1 MPAFAYQA
9 VDPAG
14 KRVRGRAEAA
24 SPELLL
30 RSLSD
35 RGVVVL
41 KVIPVEQ
48 GTGNG
53 TLALRWGT
61 RQAVL
66 EATRALAALLPA
78 GMPLAR
84 ALGVA
89 ATLTSGPVATALE
102 GVRQRVERGESVATA
117 LAAHPDL
124 FSPLYVGV
132 VRAGE
137 KSGDLDAAFQRL
149 ATQLERDAQL
159 KSRLLSASI
168 YPMLLATVGGIAV
181 LVLVLVVL
189 PRFAE
194 LLQGAGARLP
204 RSTAIVLGLS
214 TLLSRFWLLVLAG
227 IVAVVLGLIAYVR
240 TADGRRRAA
249 QLVLGI
255 PVVRTLRRHA
265 LGARFARLVG
275 ILLGGGAPLLAA
287 LEDAQESL
295 ADPLARDEAGRI
307 RLRVRE
313 GAALHQ
319 AIAEGALFPPLLTQV
334 VAVGEE
340 AARLEEFLL
349 KAADI
354 LEEKTERV
362 LQRLVTLLEP
372 ALIVLFGGMV
382 GFVALSLFQ
391 AIYGINAGS
400 FR

>member
-1 MPAFAYQA
+1 MPAFAYRA
-9 VDPAG
+9 VDTTG
-14 KRVRGRAEAA
+14 KRLRGRGEAG
-24 SPELLL
+24 SPELLT
-30 RSLSD
+30 RSLEQ
-35 RGVVVL
+35 RGMVVL
-41 KVIPVEQ
+41 DVAPSEQ
-48 GTGNG
+48 PAGPSLGFHFG
-53 TLALRWGT
+53 RQ
-61 RQAVL
+61 QAVL

-89 ATLTSGPVATALE
+89 ATLTTGSVTEALDA
-102 GVRQRVERGESVATA
+102 VRQRVERGESVAAA
-117 LAAHPDL
+117 LGAFPHL
-124 FSPLYVGV
+124 FPPLYVGV

-137 KSGDLDAAFQRL
+137 KSGDLGAAFKRL
-149 ATQLERDAQL
+149 AAQLERDVQL
-159 KSRLLSASI
+159 KDRLLSAAM
-168 YPMLLATVGGIAV
+168 YPLLLATVGGIAL
-181 LVLVLVVL
+181 LVLVLFVL

-204 RSTAIVLGLS
+204 RSTAIVLGAA
-214 TLLSRFWLLVLAG
+214 TLLHRFWPLVLAALAA
-227 IVAVVLGLIAYVR
+227 AVVGIAAYLR
-240 TADGRRRAA
+240 TLEGRRMLA
-249 QLVLGI
+249 QLLLGV
-255 PVVRTLRRHA
+255 PVVRTLRRYA

-287 LEDAQESL
+287 LEDAQQSL
-295 ADPLARDEAGRI
+295 ADPIAHDEAARI

-319 AIAEGALFPPLLTQV
+319 AIAEGAVFPPILTQV
-334 VAVGEE
+334 IAVGEE

-354 LEEKTERV
+354 LEEKTERA

-372 ALIVLFGGMV
+372 ALIVFFGGVV

>member
-24 SPELLL
+24 TPELLL

-41 KVIPVEQ
+41 KVIPVEPS
-48 GTGNG
+48 TGSG

-61 RQAVL
+61 RQTVL

-102 GVRQRVERGESVATA
+102 GVRQRVERGESIATA

-189 PRFAE
+189 PRFA
-194 LLQGAGARLP
+194 
-204 RSTAIVLGLS
+204 
-214 TLLSRFWLLVLAG
+214 
-227 IVAVVLGLIAYVR
+227 
-240 TADGRRRAA
+240 
-249 QLVLGI
+249 
-255 PVVRTLRRHA
+255 
-265 LGARFARLVG
+265 
-275 ILLGGGAPLLAA
+275 
-287 LEDAQESL
+287 
-295 ADPLARDEAGRI
+295 
-307 RLRVRE
+307 
-313 GAALHQ
+313 
-319 AIAEGALFPPLLTQV
+319 
-334 VAVGEE
+334 
-340 AARLEEFLL
+340 
-349 KAADI
+349 
-354 LEEKTERV
+354 
-362 LQRLVTLLEP
+362 
-372 ALIVLFGGMV
+372 
-382 GFVALSLFQ
+382 
-391 AIYGINAGS
+391 
-400 FR
+400 

>member
-9 VDPAG
+9 VDTTG
-14 KRVRGRAEAA
+14 KRLRGRAEAG
-24 SPELLL
+24 SPE
-30 RSLSD
+30 SLTRTLEQ
-35 RGVVVL
+35 RGMLVL
-41 KVIPVEQ
+41 TVAPTESSA
-48 GTGNG
+48 GR
-53 TLALRWGT
+53 TLGFHSGRQ
-61 RQAVL
+61 QAVL

-89 ATLTSGPVATALE
+89 ATLTTGPVATALDA
-102 GVRQRVERGESVATA
+102 VRGCVERGESVATA

-124 FSPLYVGV
+124 FPSLYVGV
-132 VRAGE
+132 IRAGE

-149 ATQLERDAQL
+149 AAQLERDAQL
-159 KSRLLSASI
+159 RSRLLSASI
-168 YPMLLATVGGIAV
+168 YPLLLATMGGIAL
-181 LVLVLVVL
+181 LVLVLFVL

-204 RSTAIVLGLS
+204 RSTAIVLGIS
-214 TLLSRFWLLVLAG
+214 TLLSRFWPLLLAG
-227 IVAVVLGLIAYVR
+227 IAAACLGLIGYLR
-240 TADGRRRAA
+240 TGDGRRAA
-249 QLVLGI
+249 ARFVLGI
-255 PVVRTLRRHA
+255 PMVRTVRRHA

-295 ADPLARDEAGRI
+295 ADPLARDEAARI

-319 AIAEGALFPPLLTQV
+319 AIAEGTLFPPLLTQV

-372 ALIVLFGGMV
+372 ALIVLFGGVV

>member
-1 MPAFAYQA
+1 VPAFAYQA
-9 VDPAG
+9 VDSAG
-14 KRVRGRAEAA
+14 KRLRGRAEAA

-30 RSLSD
+30 RSLAD
-35 RGVVVL
+35 RGVVVVDVAAADETARGRGL
-41 KVIPVEQ
+41 
-48 GTGNG
+48 G
-53 TLALRWGT
+53 LAFGRQ
-61 RQAVL
+61 QAVL

-89 ATLTSGPVATALE
+89 ATLTTGAVAEALE
-102 GVRQRVERGESVATA
+102 AVRRRVERGESVATA
-117 LAAHPDL
+117 LAAYPDL
-124 FSPLYVGV
+124 FPPLYVGV

-149 ATQLERDAQL
+149 AAQLERDAQL
-159 KSRLLSASI
+159 RSRLISASI
-168 YPMLLATVGGIAV
+168 YPLLLATVGGIAV
-181 LVLVLVVL
+181 LVLVLFVL
-189 PRFAE
+189 SRFAE

-204 RSTAIVLGLS
+204 RSTAIVLGLA
-214 TLLSRFWLLVLAG
+214 TLLSRFWPLVLAG
-227 IVAVVLGLIAYVR
+227 AVALPLGIVGYLR
-240 TADGRRRAA
+240 TVEGRRAGAR
-249 QLVLGI
+249 LLLGI

-265 LGARFARLVG
+265 LAARFARLVG
-275 ILLGGGAPLLAA
+275 VLLGGGAPLLAA
-287 LEDAQESL
+287 LADAQESL
-295 ADPLARDEAGRI
+295 ADPVARDEAARI

-319 AIAEGALFPPLLTQV
+319 AIAEGTLFPALLTQV

-372 ALIVLFGGMV
+372 ALIVFFGGVV

>member
-1 MPAFAYQA
+1 
-9 VDPAG
+9 
-14 KRVRGRAEAA
+14 
-24 SPELLL
+24 
-30 RSLSD
+30 
-35 RGVVVL
+35 
-41 KVIPVEQ
+41 
-48 GTGNG
+48 
-53 TLALRWGT
+53 LRWGT
-61 RQAVL
+61 RQTVL

-102 GVRQRVERGESVATA
+102 GVRQRVERGESIATA

-194 LLQGAGARLP
+194 LLQNAGARLP

-227 IVAVVLGLIAYVR
+227 IVAASLGLIAYVR
-240 TADGRRRAA
+240 TAAGQRRAA
-249 QLVLGI
+249 GLVLGI

-319 AIAEGALFPPLLTQV
+319 AIAEGALFPSLLTQV

>member
-48 GTGNG
+48 GTANG

-61 RQAVL
+61 GQAVL
-66 EATRALAALLPA
+66 EVTRALAALLPA

-181 LVLVLVVL
+181 LVLVVVVL

-227 IVAVVLGLIAYVR
+227 IVALVLGLIAYVR

-287 LEDAQESL
+287 LEDAQQSL
-295 ADPLARDEAGRI
+295 ADPLARDEAARI

>member
-9 VDPAG
+9 VDGAG
-14 KRVRGRAEAA
+14 KRLRGRAEAA

-30 RSLSD
+30 RSLAD
-35 RGVVVL
+35 RGVVVVDVAAADETTPGRGL
-41 KVIPVEQ
+41 
-48 GTGNG
+48 G
-53 TLALRWGT
+53 LAFGRQ
-61 RQAVL
+61 QAVL

-89 ATLTSGPVATALE
+89 ATLTTGAVAEALE
-102 GVRQRVERGESVATA
+102 AVRRRVERGESVATA
-117 LAAHPDL
+117 LAAYPDL
-124 FSPLYVGV
+124 FPPLYVGV

-149 ATQLERDAQL
+149 AAQLERDAQL
-159 KSRLLSASI
+159 RSRLISASI
-168 YPMLLATVGGIAV
+168 YPLLLATVGGIAV
-181 LVLVLVVL
+181 LVLVLFVL

-204 RSTAIVLGLS
+204 RSTAIVLGLA
-214 TLLSRFWLLVLAG
+214 TLLSRFWPLVLAG
-227 IVAVVLGLIAYVR
+227 AVALPLGIVGYLR
-240 TADGRRRAA
+240 TVEGRRAGAR
-249 QLVLGI
+249 LLLGI

-265 LGARFARLVG
+265 LAARFARLVG
-275 ILLGGGAPLLAA
+275 VLLGGGAPLLAA
-287 LEDAQESL
+287 LADAQESL
-295 ADPLARDEAGRI
+295 ADPVARDEAARI

-319 AIAEGALFPPLLTQV
+319 AIAEGTLFPAILTQV

-372 ALIVLFGGMV
+372 ALIVFFGGVV

>member
-9 VDPAG
+9 VDSAG
-14 KRVRGRAEAA
+14 KRLRGRAEAA

-30 RSLSD
+30 RSLAD
-35 RGVVVL
+35 RGVVVVDVAAADETAPGRRL
-41 KVIPVEQ
+41 GFAFGRQ
-48 GTGNG
+48 
-53 TLALRWGT
+53 
-61 RQAVL
+61 QAVL

-89 ATLTSGPVATALE
+89 ATLTTGAVAEALE
-102 GVRQRVERGESVATA
+102 AVRRRVERGESVATA
-117 LAAHPDL
+117 LAAYPDL
-124 FSPLYVGV
+124 FPPLYVGV

-137 KSGDLDAAFQRL
+137 KSGDLDAAFRRL
-149 ATQLERDAQL
+149 AAQLERDAQL
-159 KSRLLSASI
+159 RSRLVSASI
-168 YPMLLATVGGIAV
+168 YPLLLATVGGIAV
-181 LVLVLVVL
+181 LVLVLFVL

-204 RSTAIVLGLS
+204 RSTAIVLGLA
-214 TLLSRFWLLVLAG
+214 TLLSRFWPLVLAG
-227 IVAVVLGLIAYVR
+227 AVAVPLGSVGYLR
-240 TADGRRRAA
+240 TVEGRRAGAR
-249 QLVLGI
+249 LLLGI
-255 PVVRTLRRHA
+255 PLVATLRRHA
-265 LGARFARLVG
+265 LAARFARLVG
-275 ILLGGGAPLLAA
+275 V
-287 LEDAQESL
+287 
-295 ADPLARDEAGRI
+295 RDEAARI

-319 AIAEGALFPPLLTQV
+319 AIAEGTLFPAILTQV

-372 ALIVLFGGMV
+372 ALIVFFGGVV

>member
-24 SPELLL
+24 NPELLV

-41 KVIPVEQ
+41 KVTPADEGAGMKRL
-48 GTGNG
+48 GTRFG
-53 TLALRWGT
+53 A

-78 GMPLAR
+78 GMPLSR

-89 ATLTSGPVATALE
+89 ASLTTGVVADALDA
-102 GVRQRVERGESVATA
+102 VRRRVERGESVAAA
-117 LAAHPDL
+117 LASYPDL
-124 FSPLYVGV
+124 FPPLYVGV

-137 KSGDLDAAFQRL
+137 KSGDLDAAFTRL
-149 ATQLERDAQL
+149 AAQLERDAQL
-159 KSRLLSASI
+159 RDRLLSASI
-168 YPMLLATVGGIAV
+168 YPLLLATVGGIAV
-181 LVLVLVVL
+181 LVLVLFVL

-204 RSTAIVLGLS
+204 RSTAIVLGAA
-214 TLLSRFWLLVLAG
+214 TLLHRFWPLVLAAA
-227 IVAVVLGLIAYVR
+227 VAVPLATLAYLRSVE
-240 TADGRRRAA
+240 GRRVAS
-249 QLVLGI
+249 QLLLGI

-265 LGARFARLVG
+265 LGARFARTVG
-275 ILLGGGAPLLAA
+275 VLLGGGAPLLAA

-295 ADPLARDEAGRI
+295 GDPLARDEAARI

-319 AIAEGALFPPLLTQV
+319 AIAEGGLFPPLLTHV

-354 LEEKTERV
+354 LEERTERV
-362 LQRLVTLLEP
+362 LQRLVALLEP
-372 ALIVLFGGMV
+372 ALIVFFGGVV

>member
-41 KVIPVEQ
+41 KVIPVEPSA
-48 GTGNG
+48 GNP

-137 KSGDLDAAFQRL
+137 KSGDLDSAFQRL

-194 LLQGAGARLP
+194 LLQNAGARLP

-240 TADGRRRAA
+240 TADGRRSAA
-249 QLVLGI
+249 RLVLGI

>member
-1 MPAFAYQA
+1 
-9 VDPAG
+9 
-14 KRVRGRAEAA
+14 
-24 SPELLL
+24 
-30 RSLSD
+30 
-35 RGVVVL
+35 
-41 KVIPVEQ
+41 
-48 GTGNG
+48 
-53 TLALRWGT
+53 
-61 RQAVL
+61 
-66 EATRALAALLPA
+66 
-78 GMPLAR
+78 
-84 ALGVA
+84 
-89 ATLTSGPVATALE
+89 
-102 GVRQRVERGESVATA
+102 
-117 LAAHPDL
+117 
-124 FSPLYVGV
+124 
-132 VRAGE
+132 
-137 KSGDLDAAFQRL
+137 
-149 ATQLERDAQL
+149 
-159 KSRLLSASI
+159 
-168 YPMLLATVGGIAV
+168 MLLATVGGIAV

-194 LLQGAGARLP
+194 LLQNAGARLP

-227 IVAVVLGLIAYVR
+227 IVAASLGLIAYVR
-240 TADGRRRAA
+240 TAAGQRRAA
-249 QLVLGI
+249 GLVLGI

-307 RLRVRE
+307 RLRVR
-313 GAALHQ
+313 
-319 AIAEGALFPPLLTQV
+319 
-334 VAVGEE
+334 EE

>member
-41 KVIPVEQ
+41 KVIPVEPSA
-48 GTGNG
+48 GNG

-159 KSRLLSASI
+159 RSRLLSASI

-214 TLLSRFWLLVLAG
+214 TLLSRFWLLVVAG
-227 IVAVVLGLIAYVR
+227 IVSAALGLVAYGR
-240 TADGRRRAA
+240 TAEGRRRAA

-287 LEDAQESL
+287 LEDAQQSL
-295 ADPLARDEAGRI
+295 ADPLARDEAARI

-319 AIAEGALFPPLLTQV
+319 AIAEGTLFPPLLTQV

-340 AARLEEFLL
+340 AARLQEFLL

>member
-41 KVIPVEQ
+41 KVIPVEPS
-48 GTGNG
+48 TGSG

-102 GVRQRVERGESVATA
+102 GVRQRVERGESIATA

-194 LLQGAGARLP
+194 LLQNAGARLP

-319 AIAEGALFPPLLTQV
+319 AIAEGALFPSLLTQV

>member
-41 KVIPVEQ
+41 KVIPVEPS
-48 GTGNG
+48 TGSG

-168 YPMLLATVGGIAV
+168 YPMLLAMVGGIAV

-227 IVAVVLGLIAYVR
+227 IVAVVLGLISYVR
-240 TADGRRRAA
+240 TAAGRRRAA

>member
-1 MPAFAYQA
+1 MPTFAYQA
-9 VDPAG
+9 VDTAG
-14 KRVRGRAEAA
+14 KRLRGRAEAA

-30 RSLSD
+30 RSLAD
-35 RGVVVL
+35 RGVVVVDVTTADDAAGARGL
-41 KVIPVEQ
+41 GARFGRQ
-48 GTGNG
+48 
-53 TLALRWGT
+53 
-61 RQAVL
+61 QAVL

-89 ATLTSGPVATALE
+89 ATLTTGAVADALDA
-102 GVRQRVERGESVATA
+102 VRRRVERGESIAAA
-117 LAAHPDL
+117 LGAYPDL
-124 FSPLYVGV
+124 FPPLYVGV

-137 KSGDLDAAFQRL
+137 RSGDLDAAFRRL
-149 ATQLERDAQL
+149 AAQLERDAQL
-159 KSRLLSASI
+159 RSRLVSASI
-168 YPMLLATVGGIAV
+168 YPLLLATVGGIAV
-181 LVLVLVVL
+181 LVLVLFVL

-204 RSTAIVLGLS
+204 RSTAIVLGVA
-214 TLLSRFWLLVLAG
+214 TLLSRFWPLVLAG
-227 IVAVVLGLIAYVR
+227 AVAFPLGVVGYLR
-240 TADGRRRAA
+240 TADGRRTGAR
-249 QLVLGI
+249 LLLGI

-275 ILLGGGAPLLAA
+275 VLLGGGAPLLAA
-287 LEDAQESL
+287 LEDAQQSL
-295 ADPLARDEAGRI
+295 GDPLARDEAARV

-319 AIAEGALFPPLLTQV
+319 AIAEGTLFPPLLTQL

-340 AARLEEFLL
+340 AARLEQFLL

-362 LQRLVTLLEP
+362 LQRLVALLEP
-372 ALIVLFGGMV
+372 ALIVFFGGVV
-382 GFVALSLFQ
+382 GLVALSLFQ
-391 AIYGINAGS
+391 AIYGINVGS

>member
-1 MPAFAYQA
+1 VPAFAYQA
-9 VDPAG
+9 VDGAG
-14 KRVRGRAEAA
+14 KRLRGRAEAA

-30 RSLSD
+30 RSLAD
-35 RGVVVL
+35 RGVVVVDVAAADETTPGRGL
-41 KVIPVEQ
+41 
-48 GTGNG
+48 G
-53 TLALRWGT
+53 LAFGRQ
-61 RQAVL
+61 QAVL

-89 ATLTSGPVATALE
+89 ATLTTGAVAEALE
-102 GVRQRVERGESVATA
+102 AVRRRVERGESVATA
-117 LAAHPDL
+117 LAAYPDL
-124 FSPLYVGV
+124 FPPLYVGV

-149 ATQLERDAQL
+149 AAQLERDAQL
-159 KSRLLSASI
+159 RSRLISASI
-168 YPMLLATVGGIAV
+168 YPLLLATVGGIAV
-181 LVLVLVVL
+181 LVLVLFVL

-204 RSTAIVLGLS
+204 RSTAIVLGLA
-214 TLLSRFWLLVLAG
+214 TLLSRFWPLVLAG
-227 IVAVVLGLIAYVR
+227 AVALPLGIVGYLR
-240 TADGRRRAA
+240 TVEGRRAGAR
-249 QLVLGI
+249 LLLGI

-265 LGARFARLVG
+265 LAARFARLVG
-275 ILLGGGAPLLAA
+275 VLLGGGAPLLAA
-287 LEDAQESL
+287 LADAQESL
-295 ADPLARDEAGRI
+295 ADPVARDEAARI

-319 AIAEGALFPPLLTQV
+319 AIAEGTLFPAILTQV

-372 ALIVLFGGMV
+372 ALIVFFGGVV